1 LFLFSRRLANKNFDS
16 CKILFSF
23 FDNSIKDDV
32 PNMAVTVSKNELKMV
47 LDKLDSVE
55 LEILRLRAMLLPEEE
70 ATAEEKKEIKQ
81 AKKEIRLRLG

>member
-1 LFLFSRRLANKNFDS
+1 
-16 CKILFSF
+16 
-23 FDNSIKDDV
+23 
-32 PNMAVTVSKNELKMV
+32 MAVTVSKNELKMV

-81 AKKEIRLRLG
+81 AKKEIKKGSTIKLEDFVKELGC